1 MAVPRIVRLNELIK
15 RALSTIIE
23 REFSHQTLGWVT
35 LSRVIVSK
43 DLQHARVF
51 FTVLGDDQAE
61 QHALRTL
68 RHAQA
73 FIRTHLARA
82 VRMRYTP
89 ALIFEIDEEL
99 KQALRVDHL
108 LDQTSARARGASYAP
123 SADATPDMPERS

>member
-1 MAVPRIVRLNELIK
+1 MRLNELVK

-23 REFSHQTLGWVT
+23 REFSHRTLGWVT

-51 FTVLGDDQAE
+51 FTVLGDAEAE
-61 QHALRTL
+61 QHALQTL

-73 FIRTHLARA
+73 FITCHLARA

-89 ALIFEIDEEL
+89 ALIFELDEEL
-99 KQALRVDHL
+99 KQALHVEHL
-108 LDQTSARARGASYAP
+108 LDHT
-123 SADATPDMPERS
+123 SADARRTSPGSPSDAAPDMQDHG

>member
-1 MAVPRIVRLNELIK
+1 MAVPRIIRLNELIK

-23 REFSHQTLGWVT
+23 REFSHRTLGWVT

-51 FTVLGDDQAE
+51 FTVLGDDKAE
-61 QHALRTL
+61 QHALHTL

-82 VRMRYTP
+82 VRIRYTP
-89 ALIFEIDEEL
+89 ALIFELDEEL
-99 KQALRVDHL
+99 KQALQVEQL
-108 LDQTSARARGASYAP
+108 LEQTIARARGASHASSSDAAP
-123 SADATPDMPERS
+123 QLPDNG